1 MICIEQEPSV
11 FDCAPSQ
18 LSEPTL
24 QKQIQKQF
32 GMAQI
37 LEKMGP
43 VCSSL
48 GFGVKSKAQMHGHPA
63 LSKSEKGSTDSEEQR
78 DKELASA
85 DEKADME
92 IRNQLVNICLIAFVQ
107 TTRLCLMKAAEPT
120 SHAELLDFQVT
131 HNLITASIYLLDEV
145 WN

>member
-1 MICIEQEPSV
+1 MHNIWTAEQPYVNHISLGLCGGKTMICIEQEPSV

-48 GFGVKSKAQMHGHPA
+48 GFGVKSKA
-63 LSKSEKGSTDSEEQR
+63 
-78 DKELASA
+78 
-85 DEKADME
+85 
-92 IRNQLVNICLIAFVQ
+92 
-107 TTRLCLMKAAEPT
+107 
-120 SHAELLDFQVT
+120 
-131 HNLITASIYLLDEV
+131 
-145 WN
+145 